1 MTIGCQDEGF
11 PKKMIAYAPLGVK
24 DANCTF
30 AVFVV
35 FLLVMY
41 VLGISCFYHDA
52 AACIIRDGVIV
63 AAAEEERFTRKKHD
77 SSLPSNAIKYCLHEA
92 GISVE
97 QLDAVGFYEKPLLK
111 FERILQ
117 SALQTFPR
125 SYEVFRK
132 AIPIWFRD
140 KLWIRSLIQDE
151 LKPFRG
157 RIYFIEHHL
166 SHAAS
171 CFLVSPFEHAAIL
184 TLDGV
189 GEWTTTAYGV
199 GHGNK
204 LELTKEIRYPHS
216 LGLLYSAFTA
226 HLGFEVNEGEYKV
239 MGLAAYGKPT
249 YYDQV
254 RSLIDIKDDGS
265 FQLDMDY
272 FAYHYSLH
280 SLSPKF
286 YEAFGPSRDP
296 ESPMEQH
303 YADLASSLQKV
314 VEEAML
320 AGATY
325 LKRTTGL
332 DRLCMAGGV
341 ALNSV
346 ANGRVLKEAGF
357 EDLWIQPSAGDAGG
371 AVGVAA
377 YIYYTINDRPRA
389 PEGVMSNAY
398 LGPGYSEVEIRRFL
412 DDYGI
417 AYERLDEAELV
428 RRTAGMLADDM
439 VVGWYMGRMEFGPR
453 ALGARSILANASN
466 PQMKDI
472 LNEKIKHREQF
483 RPFAPAVLL
492 EETPAWFD
500 LDARHESPYML
511 LVVDVH
517 PDKRD
522 RLPAITHVDGSARL
536 QTVKAEENGLYY
548 RVIKEYF
555 GLTGVP
561 VIVNTSF
568 NVRGEPIVCTPAEA
582 YNCFSHTDMDALVMG
597 PYVVMASSKKIIAPY
612 PGSKKPPAEEVI
624 V

>member
-1 MTIGCQDEGF
+1 
-11 PKKMIAYAPLGVK
+11 
-24 DANCTF
+24 
-30 AVFVV
+30 
-35 FLLVMY
+35 MY
-41 VLGISCFYHDA
+41 VLGISCYYHDA
-52 AACIIRDGVIV
+52 AACLMRDGVVI

-77 SSLPSNAIKYCLHEA
+77 SSLPVNAINYCLREG
-92 GISVE
+92 GIAPE

-117 SALQTFPR
+117 SVVQTFPR

-140 KLWIRSLIQDE
+140 KLWIRSSIE
-151 LKPFRG
+151 EALKPYKG
-157 RIYFIEHHL
+157 PVYFIEHHL

-171 CFLVSPFEHAAIL
+171 CFLVSPFNDAAIM
-184 TLDGV
+184 TFDGV
-189 GEWTTTAYGV
+189 GEWTTTAYGA
-199 GHGNK
+199 GHGNHV
-204 LELTKEIRYPHS
+204 ELTKEVRYPHS

-254 RSLIDIKDDGS
+254 RRLIDIRDDGS

-280 SLSPKF
+280 SLSPRF
-286 YEAFGPSRDP
+286 HEVFGPSRNP
-296 ESPMEQH
+296 ESPMEPH
-303 YADLASSLQKV
+303 YADMAASLQRV
-314 VEEAML
+314 TEEAML
-320 AGATY
+320 SGAKY
-325 LKRTTGL
+325 IRKTTGL
-332 DRLCMAGGV
+332 DYLCMAGGV
-341 ALNSV
+341 ALNCV
-346 ANGRVLKEAGF
+346 ANGRILREAGF
-357 EDLWIQPSAGDAGG
+357 KDLWVQPSAGDAGG

-377 YIYYTINDRPRA
+377 YIYYSINDNPRR
-389 PEGVMSNAY
+389 GDGFMHNAY
-398 LGPGYSEVEIRRFL
+398 LGPGYSEAEIKHFL
-412 DDYGI
+412 DGYGI
-417 AYERLDEAELV
+417 AYERYDEGQLISRVARMLV
-428 RRTAGMLADDM
+428 DDM
-439 VVGWYMGRMEFGPR
+439 VVGWFMGRMEFGPR

-492 EETPAWFD
+492 EETPNWFD
-500 LDARHESPYML
+500 FNPAHESPYML
-511 LVVDVH
+511 LVADVR
-517 PDKRD
+517 PEKREK
-522 RLPAITHVDGSARL
+522 LPAITHVDGTARL
-536 QTVKAEENGLYY
+536 QTVTAEENGLYY

-555 GLTGVP
+555 RLTGVP

-568 NVRGEPIVCTPAEA
+568 NVRGEPIVCTPKEA
-582 YNCFSHTDMDALVMG
+582 YNCFSHTDMDALILG
-597 PYVVMASSKKIIAPY
+597 PYVVMAESKKMIAPY

>member
-1 MTIGCQDEGF
+1 
-11 PKKMIAYAPLGVK
+11 
-24 DANCTF
+24 
-30 AVFVV
+30 
-35 FLLVMY
+35 MY
-41 VLGISCFYHDA
+41 ILGISCFYHDA
-52 AACIIRDGVIV
+52 AACILRDGVIV

-77 SSLPSNAIKYCLHEA
+77 SSLPTNAIKYCLREA
-92 GISVE
+92 GITVD

-117 SALQTFPR
+117 SALQTFPK
-125 SYEVFRK
+125 SHEVFRK

-140 KLWIRSLIQDE
+140 KLWIRSLIQQE
-151 LKPFRG
+151 MKSYKGP
-157 RIYFIEHHL
+157 IYFIEHHL

-171 CFLVSPFEHAAIL
+171 CFLVSPFQDAAIY
-184 TLDGV
+184 TCDGV

-204 LELTKEIRYPHS
+204 VELTHEIKYPHS

-249 YYDQV
+249 YYDKV
-254 RSLIDIKDDGS
+254 RKLIDIKDDGS
-265 FQLDMDY
+265 FQLDMSY
-272 FAYHYSLH
+272 FAYQYSLH

-286 YEAFGPSRDP
+286 LEEFGPMRNP

-314 VEEAML
+314 TEEAMI
-320 AGATY
+320 TSTRY
-325 LKRTTGL
+325 LKQSTGL
-332 DRLCMAGGV
+332 DYLCMAGGV

-346 ANGRVLKEAGF
+346 ANGRILKESGF
-357 EDLWIQPSAGDAGG
+357 KDLWVQPSAGDAGG

-377 YIYYTINDRPRA
+377 YIHYSIMNNPRTQD
-389 PEGVMSNAY
+389 GLMRNAY
-398 LGPGYSEVEIRRFL
+398 LGPGYSEGEIEHFL
-412 DDYGI
+412 DSYGI
-417 AYERLDEAELV
+417 KYEKVAEEELV
-428 RRTAGMLADDM
+428 RRVARMLTSDM

-453 ALGARSILANASN
+453 ALGARSILANANS

-492 EETPAWFD
+492 EETPGWFD
-500 LDARHESPYML
+500 LPAPYESPYML

-517 PDKRD
+517 PDKREK
-522 RLPAITHVDGSARL
+522 LPAITHVDGSARL
-536 QTVKAEENGLYY
+536 QTVTAEENGLYY
-548 RVIKEYF
+548 RVIKEYY
-555 GLTGVP
+555 GLTGIP

-582 YNCFSHTDMDALVMG
+582 YNCFTHTDMDALILG
-597 PYVVMASSKKIIAPY
+597 PYIVMASAKKIIAPY
-612 PGSKKPPAEEVI
+612 PGTKKPPAEEVI